1 MDYHWNYLS
10 NPFQILQ
17 KWSLGW
23 GNQHQTLQVVSLNDY
38 ILFPDPRVMDSMDYH
53 WKYLSNP
60 LKTLHDS
67 NQECS
72 RGSGGDSK
80 EEDYMVLLQTQ
91 WECFR
96 RWLKVSHLSHP
107 WWFSHLFS
115 HPFSHLDLLVEEAK
129 SHQFYRF
136 HHCQSQDFYFCKG
149 SKEGKTLRF

>member
-1 MDYHWNYLS
+1 MDRNYFFFRRWLKVS
-10 NPFQILQ
+10 H
-17 KWSLGW
+17 LGHPLPIRAPH
-23 GNQHQTLQVVSLNDY
+23 GSPQNTNDY
-38 ILFPDPRVMDSMDYH
+38 ILFPDSRVMDSMDYH
-53 WKYLSNP
+53 WKYLSNA

-67 NQECS
+67 NRECS
-72 RGSGGDSK
+72 RDSGGDSK